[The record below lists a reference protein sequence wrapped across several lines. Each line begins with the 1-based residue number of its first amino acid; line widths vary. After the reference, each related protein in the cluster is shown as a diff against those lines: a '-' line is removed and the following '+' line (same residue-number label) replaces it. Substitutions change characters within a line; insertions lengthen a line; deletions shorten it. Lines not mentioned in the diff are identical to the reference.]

1 MEARDAT
8 YAAPSGVAAAA
19 RADRVI
25 CILGMH
31 RSGTSCLAGSLE
43 QQGLFLGE
51 TNTRGPFN
59 LRGNRESFEM
69 MNLQADILEQS
80 GGRWDDP
87 PQAVEWKPEH
97 FETARKMLA
106 RHAGQPVWGFK
117 DPRTLL
123 TFEGWRQLVP
133 DLESVGIFRHPLS
146 VAHSL
151 AHRNKFPIEKS
162 LALWEAYNRRLVEIY
177 REDPFPVVSFDQD
190 AAVLLPKLQ
199 RVGEMIG
206 LDPSASAE
214 PFFTDELRTSPA
226 GGNPLPGPIESLY
239 AELRSLA
246 L

>member
-1 MEARDAT
+1 VEAHDAT
-8 YAAPSGVAAAA
+8 YAAPSGVAAQVRPA
-19 RADRVI
+19 RVI

-59 LRGNRESFEM
+59 RRGNRENFDM
-69 MNLQADILEQS
+69 MNLQADILQHN
-80 GGRWDDP
+80 GGRWDEP
-87 PQAVEWKPEH
+87 PQVVEWAPEH
-97 FETARKMLA
+97 FERATRMLA
-106 RHAGQPVWGFK
+106 QHSGQPLWGFK

-123 TFEGWRQLVP
+123 TFDGWRELVP
-133 DLESVGIFRHPLS
+133 DLEAVGIFRHPLA

-151 AHRNKFPIEKS
+151 AHRNKFPLEKG

-177 REDPFPVVSFDQD
+177 RDDAFPVVSFDED
-190 AAVLLPKLQ
+190 AAVLEPKLH

-206 LDPSASAE
+206 LEPSPAGE

-226 GGNPLPGPIESLY
+226 AGDPLPGPVDSLY